1 MVPKVICFGETLWDI
16 FPDKKVI
23 GGAPLNVG
31 LRLHTLGAQSGM
43 ISRIGQ
49 DQDGDKLLAFLKNE
63 SFDHAMIQFDEQYPT
78 GNVQVHLDKNNTA
91 TYTISEPVAWDNIVV
106 KQDDIESISKT
117 DAFIFGSLC
126 CRSEMSKN
134 TLFEYLSH
142 AKFKVFDANLRP
154 PFYTMELIVQLMEM
168 ADMIK
173 LNDEELEE
181 IVEFLGIESKSIE
194 GQIKNLTEL
203 THTQHICVT
212 LGANGAIYYTDGAF
226 FQNPGYTVV
235 VEDTVGAGDSFL
247 ASLVYQFV
255 MGVPSQQALDF
266 SCAMG
271 SLVASKNGANADVSM
286 QEIKKLQDSNK
297 L

>member
-1 MVPKVICFGETLWDI
+1 MIPEIVCFGETLWDI
-16 FPDKKVI
+16 FPDKKII

-31 LRLHTLGAQSGM
+31 LRLHSLGAEVKV
-43 ISRIGQ
+43 ISRIGK
-49 DQDGDKLLAFLKNE
+49 DADGNSLLNYLRE
-63 SFDHAMIQFDEQYPT
+63 EGMDLGSIQLDPELTT
-78 GNVQVHLDKNNTA
+78 GNVQVHLDQNHTA
-91 TYTISEPVAWDNIVV
+91 TYTISEPVAWDHIEFQQN
-106 KQDDIESISKT
+106 DIEIISKA

-126 CRSEMSKN
+126 CRNSRSRK
-134 TLFEYLSH
+134 TLFEYLLQ

-154 PFYTMELIVQLMEM
+154 PFYTMELVLQLMEI

-173 LNDEELEE
+173 LNDEELDEM
-181 IVEFLGIESKSIE
+181 VKFLRIGSKSIE
-194 GQIKNLTEL
+194 DQIKNLSEL

-212 LGANGAIYYTDGAF
+212 LGAKGAICFTHGEF
-226 FQNPGYTVV
+226 FKNTGYKVV
-235 VEDTVGAGDSFL
+235 VKDTVGAGDSFL

-271 SLVASKNGANADVSM
+271 SLVASKNGANADVSI

>member
-1 MVPKVICFGETLWDI
+1 MIPEIVCFGETLWDI
-16 FPDKKVI
+16 FPDKKII

-31 LRLHTLGAQSGM
+31 LRLHSLGAEVKV
-43 ISRIGQ
+43 ISRIGK
-49 DQDGDKLLAFLKNE
+49 DADGNSLLNYLRE
-63 SFDHAMIQFDEQYPT
+63 EGMDLGSIQLDPELTT
-78 GNVQVHLDKNNTA
+78 GNVQVHLDQNHTA
-91 TYTISEPVAWDNIVV
+91 TYTISEPVAWDRIAVE
-106 KQDDIESISKT
+106 QSDIGIISKT

-126 CRSEMSKN
+126 CRNSISKN
-134 TLFEYLSH
+134 TLFQYLSQ

-154 PFYTMELIVQLMEM
+154 PFYTMELVFQLMKI

-173 LNDEELEE
+173 LNDEELDEM
-181 IVEFLGIESKSIE
+181 VKFLRIESKSIE
-194 GQIKNLTEL
+194 DQIKNLSEL

-212 LGANGAIYYTDGAF
+212 LGAKGAICFTHGEF
-226 FQNPGYTVV
+226 FKNTGYKVV
-235 VEDTVGAGDSFL
+235 VKDTVGAGDSFL

-271 SLVASKNGANADVSM
+271 SLVASKNGANADVSI

>member
-1 MVPKVICFGETLWDI
+1 MVPKIICFGETLWDV

-23 GGAPLNVG
+23 GGAPLNVS
-31 LRLHTLGAQSGM
+31 LRLHSLGARVGM

-49 DQDGDKLLAFLKNE
+49 DQDGTKLIEYLKKE
-63 SFDHAMIQFDEQYPT
+63 SFDYSMIQYDEQFAT
-78 GNVQVHLDKNNTA
+78 GNVLVHLDENNTA
-91 TYTISEPVAWDNIVV
+91 TYTISEPVAWDRISVE
-106 KQDDIESISKT
+106 QSDIENISKS

-126 CRSEMSKN
+126 CRNDISKN

-154 PFYTMELIVQLMEM
+154 PFYTMGSILELMEI

-181 IVEFLGIESKSIE
+181 IVKFLQIEPGSIE
-194 GQIKNLTEL
+194 DQIKDLSKRTNTYY
-203 THTQHICVT
+203 ICVT
-212 LGANGAIYYTDGAF
+212 LGANGAVF
-226 FQNPGYTVV
+226 FKNGIFLKNPGYKVIV
-235 VEDTVGAGDSFL
+235 KDTVGAGDSFL

-255 MGVPSQQALDF
+255 LGVPSQESLDF

-271 SLVASKNGANADVSM
+271 SLVASKNGANAYVSS
-286 QEIKKLQDSNK
+286 QDINHLQSQ
-297 L
+297 